1 MKIQSKNKQS
11 SFTRKLTS
19 DWYKNKSHNIT
30 CPNKQCVKILS
41 ICNKQLLKIFEENL
55 FENIDL
61 FTLNCQTYQNI
72 FNCFF
77 SEIHPRLLCRVEGRE
92 GKEVSVENWKEFS
105 RFLTTVLN
113 LRNWRKKVI
122 SRENKFTKF
131 SGEIF
136 KTATDSFLASQFNFS
151 MRR

>member
-1 MKIQSKNKQS
+1 MKKFFLKIKIFLLLNV
-11 SFTRKLTS
+11 KLTR
-19 DWYKNKSHNIT
+19 T
-30 CPNKQCVKILS
+30 
-41 ICNKQLLKIFEENL
+41 
-55 FENIDL
+55 
-61 FTLNCQTYQNI
+61 
-72 FNCFF
+72 F
-77 SEIHPRLLCRVEGRE
+77 SKIHPRLLCRVEGRG
-92 GKEVSVENWKEFS
+92 GKEVPVENWKEFS